1 MVVRVEIY
9 DWNGTADRAKDE
21 NSYLRYVIAQLIGDL
36 GSGIAGVQLAD
47 GRPQLSLNLTL
58 RSDLP
63 LDELR
68 AKVEAL
74 VPSYP
79 IGRREGVNH
88 PLLKRARVARRKGIV
103 TGILSAGWTDLIA
116 TILQNDDYLEN
127 PGKPDA
133 FDFIIAN
140 EWAFNPPKARS
151 GYASL
156 EFQQGVYGEKGQ
168 ILKKLF
174 EDRRAFQ
181 RLGLS
186 VCGNIACL
194 DGIDISEA
202 AYIGDSTD
210 DFSAMDVVGYPALS
224 PIADPEFIARAERRY
239 GSRLFRNYRRLA
251 DHWEGIDLR

>member
-21 NSYLRYVIAQLIGDL
+21 NSYLSYVVSQLTMEFGSSV
-36 GSGIAGVQLAD
+36 SGIQLPRD
-47 GRPQLSLNLTL
+47 RPQLSLDLKI

-63 LDELR
+63 LNEVQ
-68 AKVEAL
+68 AAVEAL

-88 PLLKRARVARRKGIV
+88 PLLKRARAARKRGIV
-103 TGILSAGWTDLIA
+103 TGVLSAGWTDLIA

-140 EWAFNPPKARS
+140 EWEFRKPDSKTP

-156 EFQQGVYGEKGQ
+156 EFKQGVYGEKGP

-174 EDRRAFQ
+174 GDRRAFH
-181 RLGLS
+181 RLRLS
-186 VCGNIACL
+186 VVGNLSCL
-194 DGIDISEA
+194 DDIDISEA
-202 AYIGDSTD
+202 AYVGDSSD

-224 PIADPEFIARAERRY
+224 PIADPRFVRAAARHY
-239 GSRLFRNYRRLA
+239 GTRLTRKYRALA
-251 DHWEGIDLR
+251 VQWEGLD